1 MNRGQV
7 THLRRQPT
15 AYSGRIDRDFG
26 VGNSDAASDTITCIR
41 WAPSTGGSG
50 YRLASASW
58 DGKARI
64 YDISNDGS
72 CTLGAVF
79 GIDDQP
85 LFTCAWNK
93 VSKGVR
99 SLHDSSSRSRQVHNP
114 AHARRTTPRPHLCGT
129 RRAHQRRLHARSLV
143 APGPDPDQRVW
154 DLRSTRSPVHVIPL
168 PERATAL
175 ASAGPEVLIATA
187 DRAVHAV
194 ALVRGMGVVQRSVEA
209 PLHHGVTALAVA
221 ADHKTWAV
229 GGIEGRVGVDSLS
242 VADQR
247 FRKFS
252 FKAHRDPRD
261 ADGEVKV
268 WTINDVCFNPR
279 DSDVLST
286 AASDGT
292 FVFWDIARRLRLC
305 TFPALQG
312 AITATSFSPDGRV
325 FAYAVGYDWSRG
337 YAHNHPEYPTKLML
351 HPVEV
356 EELGTR
362 LSRLR

>member
-1 MNRGQV
+1 MNSGQL

-15 AYSGRIDRDFG
+15 AYSGRIDRDFS

-50 YRLASASW
+50 YRLASTSW

-99 SLHDSSSRSRQVHNP
+99 DVSLAESEKRKSHAGPNKTKTPTTQEASMTAAAGADKSITLHTPAGRRHAHTFAAHDAPISGVCMPEVLS
-114 AHARRTTPRPHLCGT
+114 
-129 RRAHQRRLHARSLV
+129 HQDRILISASW
-143 APGPDPDQRVW
+143 DQTARVW

-194 ALVRGMGVVQRSVEA
+194 ALVRGMGAVQRSVEA

-229 GGIEGRVGVDSLS
+229 GGIEGRVGVDSLG

-247 FRKFS
+247 
-252 FKAHRDPRD
+252 
-261 ADGEVKV
+261 
-268 WTINDVCFNPR
+268 
-279 DSDVLST
+279 
-286 AASDGT
+286 
-292 FVFWDIARRLRLC
+292 
-305 TFPALQG
+305 
-312 AITATSFSPDGRV
+312 
-325 FAYAVGYDWSRG
+325 
-337 YAHNHPEYPTKLML
+337 
-351 HPVEV
+351 
-356 EELGTR
+356 
-362 LSRLR
+362 

>member
-1 MNRGQV
+1 MNSGQL

-15 AYSGRIDRDFG
+15 TYSGRIDRDFG
-26 VGNSDAASDTITCIR
+26 VGDSDAASDTITCIR

-50 YRLASASW
+50 YRLASTSW

-64 YDISNDGS
+64 YDISNDAS

-99 SLHDSSSRSRQVHNP
+99 D
-114 AHARRTTPRPHLCGT
+114 
-129 RRAHQRRLHARSLV
+129 RRLHARSLV

-312 AITATSFSPDGRV
+312 AITATFFSPDGRV

-337 YAHNHPEYPTKLML
+337 YAHKHPEYPTKLML
-351 HPVEV
+351 HPVEM